1 SRTRSAPPRECQYSL
16 EAALRGR
23 NCSAAAAFVARQEIF
38 PSAVSPYPPHRRSA
52 TASPATADERK
63 VEQLVP
69 CGSLAKLV
77 MRSGRV
83 EVHADH
89 PDQSVQRAPFPGRGD
104 SAVRPLVPPLSPR
117 LRTRRR
123 TLGGTRRGG
132 GSQLYL
138 ALGAGLRTRAQ
149 PTLPPT

>member
-1 SRTRSAPPRECQYSL
+1 MASSDKAARSFAEVSEALTLAQNEYRE
-16 EAALRGR
+16 ALDAHSEVVLW
-23 NCSAAAAFVARQEIF
+23 SAAEPGNPDGTEVLSKANAR
-38 PSAVSPYPPHRRSA
+38 
-52 TASPATADERK
+52 
-63 VEQLVP
+63 L
-69 CGSLAKLV
+69 GSIAKLAL
-77 MRSGRV
+77 RSGRV
-83 EVHADH
+83 ELHADH

-104 SAVRPLVPPLSPR
+104 SAVRPLVPALSPR